1 MNNIEKSRIRKGRT
15 SWSSYAWIMAESE
28 ESDIAIYVKIQRRTK
43 PLKDL
48 PEARAVVVATVK
60 TTVRVLGIAVV
71 NWDVGVDK
79 VTL

>member
-1 MNNIEKSRIRKGRT
+1 
-15 SWSSYAWIMAESE
+15 MAESE